1 MRSPPSVVA
10 ETPDQT
16 NTNEIMLSAGT
27 RFGPFEVVEP
37 LGTGA
42 MGEVYR
48 ARDTTLARDVALKI
62 LPTTFALDPDR
73 VTRFQREARVLA
85 ALNHPHIGAIF
96 GIAESHDVR
105 ALVLELVEGP
115 TLADRIARGPMA
127 LAEARHI
134 ARQLCDALGA
144 AHQRGIVHRDLKP
157 ANIKIRPDGVVKV
170 LDFGLAKAAAT
181 SAIADDDPTGPTLM
195 SPVMTEA
202 GIIVGTPGYMSPEQ
216 AAGHPADQ
224 GDDVWAFGSVFYE
237 MLTGMRAFDGDDVG
251 ETLAAVLSGSPN
263 WTALPLGLP
272 EAMHALVAGCLERD
286 RQRRIGDFSIA
297 LFLLREP
304 AIVPSSVTGARDIS
318 QPPAT
323 PAVEGGLRRG
333 TLLVCL
339 SVAFGIMALR
349 APLTLFAPASIIVG
363 ALGVGNLIRVARSR
377 ARVRV

>member
-1 MRSPPSVVA
+1 MG
-10 ETPDQT
+10 
-16 NTNEIMLSAGT
+16 LSAGT
-27 RFGPFEVVEP
+27 RFGRFEVVEP

-48 ARDTTLARDVALKI
+48 ARDTTLAR
-62 LPTTFALDPDR
+62 
-73 VTRFQREARVLA
+73 
-85 ALNHPHIGAIF
+85 
-96 GIAESHDVR
+96 
-105 ALVLELVEGP
+105 GP
-115 TLADRIARGPMA
+115 IT

-134 ARQLCDALGA
+134 ARQICDALGA

-181 SAIADDDPTGPTLM
+181 NAIADDDPTGPTLM
-195 SPVMTEA
+195 SPALTEA

-237 MLTGMRAFDGDDVG
+237 MLTGMRAFNGDDVG
-251 ETLAAVLSGSPN
+251 ETLAAVLNGSPN

-272 EAMHALVAGCLERD
+272 EAMHTLVAGCLERD
-286 RQRRIGDFSIA
+286 RLRRIADFSIA

-304 AIVPSSVTGARDIS
+304 PLVPSTGSVTAARHIS

-323 PAVEGGLRRG
+323 PAVEAGLRRG
-333 TLLVCL
+333 TFLVCL
-339 SVAFGIMALR
+339 AVALGIMAFR
-349 APLTLFAPASIIVG
+349 APPTLLAPASIIVG
-363 ALGVGNLIRVARSR
+363 ALGVGNLIYYFVARSR
-377 ARVRV
+377 AHLSV